1 MSDAPGTI
9 PSVYGGPVVAD
20 IRDSYRMEHTRRRRR
35 IIYGEHIGDIQER
48 INKQIGFVRADV
60 MGLPDMSANTLLA
73 IASQVSVLYNDEPE
87 IGAPAGSEGLVRSLA
102 DLGVWPLM
110 QRVQRDCWAFRE
122 MLVRVDVDDETQT
135 LAVRPVYPDL
145 VQAVGDPRRPDRP
158 TMIREYINEPGIGW
172 CAHVRDIRNP
182 KNPSYRVYAPDGV
195 KDITKDLNDGLT
207 FEGLEG
213 YDCIGKN
220 SRPFLPYAWYHAAAS
235 GWLFD
240 PFTFQEVVEVAINAG
255 VYLTYYRH
263 VLQNAA
269 WAQRWTLGANVRG
282 TNAEG
287 EPGREH
293 QNVVADPA
301 SVVMFDAAP
310 DSPNPQVGQWAP
322 PIDPAKILESVGVY
336 ERRALLLAG
345 LSPSDVTRQDADIR
359 SGYSLAVSNEAVRA
373 VQKNSAPQF
382 RRGDQDLLSICARL
396 SNRYLGTDYAEA
408 PGDYRVSY
416 CGLQPSPIEAQM
428 QLDVLKAKQAAGF
441 VGPVSAYM
449 EFNPTSTREEAVH
462 QCALSQM
469 EGTEVAEEVAK
480 LGGGGGS
487 TPPGVV
493 VDPKTVIPMMDLLKE
508 ASAGAVD
515 RETVYETAVSLCGLT
530 EASARRLADSIKVA
544 IPPPSAPPQTTTP
557 APVPA

>member
-1 MSDAPGTI
+1 MADAPGTI

-20 IRDSYRMEHTRRRRR
+20 IRDANRMEHTRRRRR

-87 IGAPAGSEGLVRSLA
+87 IGAPPGSEPLIQSIA
-102 DLGVWPLM
+102 DLGLWPLM

-122 MLVRVDVDDETQT
+122 MLVRVDVDDETET
-135 LAVRPVYPDL
+135 LAYRPVYPDL
-145 VQAVGDPRRPDRP
+145 VQATGDPRRPDRP
-158 TMIREYINEPGIGW
+158 TMIREYIHEPGIGW

-182 KNPSYRVYAPDGV
+182 AYPTYTVYDPSGL
-195 KDITKDLNDGLT
+195 KGITADLNNGRT
-207 FEGLEG
+207 FEGAD
-213 YDCIGKN
+213 YDCYDKRG
-220 SRPFLPYAWYHAAAS
+220 RPFLPYAWYHASAS

-263 VLQNAA
+263 VLQNSA

-301 SVVMFDAAP
+301 SVIMLDAAP

-322 PIDPAKILESVGVY
+322 PVDPAKILESVGVY

-345 LSPSDVTRQDADIR
+345 LAPADVTRQDADIR
-359 SGYSLAVSNEAVRA
+359 SGYSLAVSNDAIRA

-382 RRGDQDLLSICARL
+382 RRGDQDLLATSARL
-396 SNRYLGTDYAEA
+396 SNRYLGTDYAEM

-416 CGLQPSPIEAQM
+416 CGLQPSPVEAQM
-428 QLDVLKAKQAAGF
+428 QLDVLKAKQTAGF

-462 QCALSQM
+462 QCALAQM
-469 EGTEVAEEVAK
+469 EGSEVAEAVAK
-480 LGGGGGS
+480 LNGGAS
-487 TPPGVV
+487 ATPPGVTL
-493 VDPKTVIPMMDLLKE
+493 DPKTVIPMMDLLKQ
-508 ASAGAVD
+508 ASIGAVST
-515 RETVYETAVSLCGLT
+515 ETVYESAVSLCGLT
-530 EASARRLADSIKVA
+530 PAAARTLADSIVVTLPPTPVPAVA
-544 IPPPSAPPQTTTP
+544 